1 MKSFAAAAAAA
12 LCDAILLLLL
22 YQLLL
27 FVILCRIAKFL
38 AGSLNLIPSIVFF
51 LFILQCRI
59 YGLTLPNI
67 LGNYRHARSKGWRQP
82 VVAKPPL
89 YDTYIYIYIR
99 AEEGADLEESGCCLP
114 AQEAAKKQR
123 SQRARTHP
131 SWACADIH
139 PRPERRRP
147 QGIWFMSL
155 QFRRQQQR
163 SPWA

>member
-1 MKSFAAAAAAA
+1 MHLYMKSFAAAAAAA

-67 LGNYRHARSKGWRQP
+67 LGNYRHARSQGGRQP
-82 VVAKPPL
+82 TAAKPPCN
-89 YDTYIYIYIR
+89 IYANICEISIVVCFRSYLFVRTLLAKTLITSTQ
-99 AEEGADLEESGCCLP
+99 EG
-114 AQEAAKKQR
+114 
-123 SQRARTHP
+123 
-131 SWACADIH
+131 
-139 PRPERRRP
+139 RPEP
-147 QGIWFMSL
+147 VVEV
-155 QFRRQQQR
+155 
-163 SPWA
+163 